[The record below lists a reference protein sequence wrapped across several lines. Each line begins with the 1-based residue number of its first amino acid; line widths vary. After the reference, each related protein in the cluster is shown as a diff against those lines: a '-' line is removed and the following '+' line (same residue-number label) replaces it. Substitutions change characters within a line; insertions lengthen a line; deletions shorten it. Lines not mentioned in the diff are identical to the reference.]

1 MNATF
6 AAILIQGKIVSAGG
20 VNMGH
25 SMYNRI
31 YLGRRTALFNL
42 RRMWIAGLCTAA
54 AGAVA
59 LVILALVR

>member
-1 MNATF
+1 M
-6 AAILIQGKIVSAGG
+6 S
-20 VNMGH
+20 H

-42 RRMWIAGLCTAA
+42 KRIWIAGVCTAA

-59 LVILALVR
+59 LVMLALVK